1 MMDNA
6 LKLRLTLRA
15 QAAGAASLACEG
27 WSHSAARAVNRGG
40 TVFSWMPTPCRM
52 RPQ

>member
-6 LKLRLTLRA
+6 LKLRLALRA

-27 WSHSAARAVNRGG
+27 WSHSAVMAVTCGG
-40 TVFSWMPTPCRM
+40 TVSVDADSGAKG
-52 RPQ
+52 RPG